1 MRIFSP
7 KYFARL
13 SRDCR
18 ATFVRVSRTCRR
30 EILANLQCE
39 IFATLVRMSRECR
52 TTVARQSCE
61 NLATIWRENKTKR
74 HSYECRATLARMSR
88 DCRTNLNENMLHS
101 RESRETLSGM
111 SRDCRTTVARL
122 SRDIFS
128 KLDRN
133 SRICRK
139 NVYSMRLQRE
149 SCVYIV
155 YLCREIVANYSRT
168 SLQLSHSSEIGAEGT
183 NEIYNFSLH
192 EMK

>member
-1 MRIFSP
+1 M
-7 KYFARL
+7 
-13 SRDCR
+13 
-18 ATFVRVSRTCRR
+18 RVSRTCRR

-74 HSYECRATLARMSR
+74 HSYDSRATLARMSR
-88 DCRTNLNENMLHS
+88 DCRTNLNENKLHS
-101 RESRETLSGM
+101 RESRETLSRM
-111 SRDCRTTVARL
+111 SRDCRATVARQ
-122 SRDIFS
+122 SRDMFS

-139 NVYSMRLQRE
+139 NVYSMRVQRE

-168 SLQLSHSSEIGAEGT
+168 SLQLSHSSEIGA
-183 NEIYNFSLH
+183 
-192 EMK
+192 

>member
-18 ATFVRVSRTCRR
+18 ATFVRVSRTCHH

-39 IFATLVRMSRECR
+39 IFATLVRMFCECR
-52 TTVARQSCE
+52 TTVAPQSCE

-74 HSYECRATLARMSR
+74 RMSR
-88 DCRTNLNENMLHS
+88 DCRTNLNENKLHS
-101 RESRETLSGM
+101 PESRETLSRM
-111 SRDCRTTVARL
+111 SCDSRATITRQ

-128 KLDRN
+128 KLHRN
-133 SRICRK
+133 SRICCI

-155 YLCREIVANYSRT
+155 NLCREIVAN
-168 SLQLSHSSEIGAEGT
+168 
-183 NEIYNFSLH
+183 
-192 EMK
+192 

>member
-1 MRIFSP
+1 MSRISRELIAKFFNMLKNVMRIFSP

-13 SRDCR
+13 SRDSR

-61 NLATIWRENKTKR
+61 NLATIWEENK
-74 HSYECRATLARMSR
+74 TLARMSR
-88 DCRTNLNENMLHS
+88 DCRTNLNENKLHS
-101 RESRETLSGM
+101 RESRETP
-111 SRDCRTTVARL
+111 SRQ

-149 SCVYIV
+149 SCVYTV
-155 YLCREIVANYSRT
+155 YLCREIVANYTRT
-168 SLQLSHSSEIGAEGT
+168 SLQLSHSSKIGA
-183 NEIYNFSLH
+183 
-192 EMK
+192 